1 MFMKPGDILKL
12 GLILG
17 VLQPLVS
24 QADDLFQL
32 SWRGVS
38 YSTGPNG
45 QVVTKPVSER
55 DFIEKVASDNS
66 LDPRQLVFVYR
77 PDKHDTAVVMAS
89 TGAFVADVIQMEYN
103 YTEVTN
109 STDTQIVRQAFLY
122 DEAHTSALG
131 SAFGTERAK
140 RDVNGNLVSD
150 SFHGTF
156 QYSIPETGVV
166 YSGTFT
172 SGRRI
177 KDTSGG

>member
-1 MFMKPGDILKL
+1 MKLSDSLKF

-17 VLQPLVS
+17 ALQPLVS
-24 QADDLFQL
+24 HADDLFQL
-32 SWRGVS
+32 SWRGMA

-45 QVVTKPVSER
+45 QVITKPVSER
-55 DFIEKVASDNS
+55 DFIQKVATDNG
-66 LDPRQLVFVYR
+66 LDPRTLVFVYR

-89 TGAFVADVIQMEYN
+89 NGAFVADVIQMEYN
-103 YTEVTN
+103 YTEVAN

-122 DEAHTSALG
+122 DEAHSSALG

-140 RDVNGNLVSD
+140 RDANGNLLSD

-166 YSGTFT
+166 YSGSFT